1 LVGFVACATM
11 VRRSA
16 FLAVGG
22 FDHIVRFPGEEERV
36 ALDLVNHG
44 HQIVYADALTV
55 HHHPS
60 PRRHNPAARTSAVT
74 RSSILTAVMRLPR
87 PVVADRIRCAWHGSA
102 ATRRGARV
110 AARDLLP
117 AVRERHVVTSAVLRE
132 LAVLADQ
139 SRR

>member
-1 LVGFVACATM
+1 M
-11 VRRSA
+11 
-16 FLAVGG
+16 
-22 FDHIVRFPGEEERV
+22 